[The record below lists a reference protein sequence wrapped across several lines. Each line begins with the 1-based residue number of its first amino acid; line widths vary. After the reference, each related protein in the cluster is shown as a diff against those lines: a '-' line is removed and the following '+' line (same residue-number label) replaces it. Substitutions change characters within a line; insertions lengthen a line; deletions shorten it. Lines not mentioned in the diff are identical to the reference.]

1 MGSQASEWATEPIAI
16 IGLSCRLA
24 GGASNPEKL
33 WEMLAEGRSA
43 WSEVPP
49 DRWIAKGAYH
59 PNPEKLA
66 TTFVKGAHFLKEDVS
81 LFDAAFFNYSA
92 ETAAALDP
100 QYRLQLETTYE
111 ALENAGLP
119 LSQVAGSNT
128 SVFTG
133 IFTHD
138 YHEGIIRDDAKLP
151 RFLPIGTFQAMS
163 ANRISHFFD
172 FRGASMT
179 LDTGCSAGLVA
190 LHQAVKSLRDG
201 EADMSVVSGCN
212 LMLNPDVFKS
222 FSSLGLLSPEGK
234 SYAFDSRA
242 NGYGRGE
249 GVTTLVIKRLKDALA
264 ARDPIRAV
272 IRETGLN
279 QDGKTETIT
288 SPSESA
294 QEELIRL
301 CYSRAGLDPS
311 GTQYFEAH
319 GTGTPAGDPI
329 EARSIAAVF
338 GGPQRKKP
346 LLVGSIKTNIGHTEA
361 VSGLASLAKVVL
373 SMEHGHIPPSINFDK
388 PNPKLK
394 LDEWRLEIARTLEP
408 WPAISSSNGQPRRA
422 SVNNFGYGGSNSHII
437 VEDAN
442 AWLLDVGNH
451 KEPPTDSDAGKVL
464 LLSARDEQACRRMAS
479 DLKEYLQKKAL
490 KNPSPSQVHQL
501 MQNLCY
507 TLGERRSLFPW
518 VAACPVSFQDGSL
531 QGVIDALDSAAFK
544 PTRSSPKI
552 PRVGMVFTG
561 QGAQWNAMGRELF
574 TSYPVFK
581 DSIDEA
587 EQQLK
592 SFGAQWSLIEE
603 LHRDAHTTKV
613 NTTAFSIPI
622 CVAVQ
627 IALVRLLKSW
637 GITPTAVTSHSS
649 GEIAAAYTVG
659 ALTMR
664 QAMAAAYFRAIYA
677 ANPELRVKGERG
689 GMVAV
694 GLGQEDAQEL
704 LDKLTAAGR
713 AVIACINSPASVT
726 VAGDVSAVE
735 EMEKVCTEQGIF
747 ARRLKV
753 ETGYH
758 CHHMDPIAAPYADA
772 LEKELATREADDDD
786 DEEEE
791 EEELSVAFSSPVT
804 GGRITS
810 AREIARPEH
819 WVGSLLQ
826 PVQFVE
832 AFTDM
837 VLGDGLDPSGSCVDV
852 ILEVGPHT
860 ALGGPIREILSLP
873 EFENLNIPYYG
884 CLVRKENAS
893 TTVRLAAINLL
904 REGLPINMSKIN
916 FPRGPNPNPPRVLSD
931 LPPYPWNH
939 TTRHWLEARMNR
951 TIRALE
957 DEPHD
962 LLGSL
967 VPGAMTTSEVSTWRN
982 VLRPSELPW
991 LRDHC
996 VQGSMV
1002 YPGAGYVVLA
1012 IEAVKRLTSSS
1023 DKPVA
1028 AYRLRDVDIMAA
1040 LVIPDGSDGIEVQT
1054 TLRDVSDRTMG
1065 VRGWKRFEVVSVT
1078 SDNRWTTHAQG
1089 LITPELT
1096 SSSASIGSGGRP
1108 TATMSLSGYT
1118 RHVDPQDLWANL
1130 RAQGIVHGP
1139 KFQNIP
1145 SIVQDGRSLRSL
1157 TRVVIPDVSVPKDLR
1172 RRHVIHPTTLD
1183 SIIVA
1188 AYATLPPASTY
1199 DDAAAKVPRSI
1210 QSLWVSSD
1218 MISAAGHQY
1227 TVDTTLAHVNS
1238 QTLEADSLC
1247 VVDESSNTTVFEM
1260 RGLVCQSLGAAGGG
1274 ADADKTERRNL
1285 EKDICSSVEWAADL
1299 SLGQP
1304 EAILQQLRQHVVPS
1318 DNDEQD
1324 LLELFANL
1332 KSAVLYF
1339 CQDALNALTPKDVD
1353 PKYTALYSWICELV
1367 AHSGLGSRDN
1377 PTPERRQRQINLA
1390 VDQSV
1395 DGELILLLGRN
1406 LIPILKGETDIN
1418 EFVSEEKADSL
1429 ARRYLSQSVH
1439 REPSFTQLGN
1449 LLRLLAHKNPQ
1460 GRVLEI
1466 NAASGGATRHILRR
1480 LSPAPG
1486 GGPPLVGSWHYTDVS
1501 SKSFEDAKDELA
1513 EWSDVLEFAKLD
1525 IDKDLTAQGF
1535 IPESYDVIVASSL
1548 LDSTRD
1554 AAGALSRI
1562 HSLLKPGG
1570 TLLLTDAIQDHPDV
1584 CFLSS
1589 LLPSLFSLK
1598 DQPPSPKQLPS
1609 LQALLQEAGFT
1620 GIDVSIPDSSN
1631 STLNSRI
1638 AILSTVR
1645 PTPKLLPSEAPVLL
1659 VMSNKCPPPPSSFLE
1674 SLRAQIK
1681 SPTQVVTLETAGPAA
1696 YANKISIFLGELSEP
1711 LLHALDQVRFAAI
1724 QQMAIKSKGLL
1735 WLTRGGAVDCEIPE
1749 QALAQGFLRA
1759 LRNEY
1764 VGRRYMLLDLDPHSA
1779 EPWSD
1784 KTASAISTI
1793 VEAGFGQSQDSS
1805 FGTAEA
1811 VPTDFE
1817 YAERGGV
1824 LLVPRLYKD
1833 VERNNTIGAPPAS
1846 NIDWQAPGNDLQ
1858 AQPLFQDGRP
1868 LRLKVGIPGL
1878 LDTIAFGDDE
1888 GEFFGPDFAADA
1900 VEISPRAYG
1909 VNFRDVMVAMGQLKE
1924 RVMGLE
1930 CAGVITR
1937 LGSEAQSR
1945 GDLRVGDRV
1954 MALLL
1959 GPFTSQARATWHTVS
1974 PIPHDMSFEDA
1985 ASLPVIFCTV
1995 YHGLVDVAR
2004 LQSGQSILIHAGAGG
2019 VGQAALMLA
2028 KHLGVTEVYVTV
2040 GSQEK
2045 RELIKQKY
2053 GVPGSHIFNSRD
2065 TSFGP
2070 AILKAT
2076 KGRGVDVVL
2085 NSLAGPLLQTSF
2097 DVLAP
2102 LGRFIEIGKR
2112 ELESNSLLEM
2122 APFSRATS
2130 YAALDLLTLI
2140 HHRRDDVHRILGE
2153 VSRLVQKQVVTPIH
2167 PVTAYPIQDAAK
2179 AFRLLQTGKH
2189 TGKVVLT
2196 ANPGDLIK
2204 VLARGAPKA
2213 QLRPDA
2219 SYILVGGVG
2228 GIGRSIA
2235 HWMVDHG
2242 ARNLIL
2248 LSRSA
2253 GDATKTGSFVEEL
2266 KQLGCRTLAVSCD
2279 VANAGDL
2286 AKALRRCEDE
2296 GLPPVRG
2303 VINGAMALHD
2313 AILEQM
2319 TFGDRNASIRPKVA
2333 ATWNLHTEFSEPES
2347 LDFFVMLSSLSGILG
2362 LASQSNYGAGGTY
2375 QDAVA
2380 HWRQA
2385 RGLPAVSLDLGA
2397 VKGVGYVAETSSVA
2411 NRMRKAGD
2419 LLLLAED
2426 VVLRAVESAVLHP
2439 LDGQPQVLI
2448 GLNAG
2453 PGAHWDVEG
2462 QSQLGRDARYLP
2474 LKHRKPRKDGS
2485 QGGSQGEGGQGL
2497 AAKLVEVTSHDEATR
2512 LVGKAI
2518 ADKLAD
2524 IFMIPAEEIDLG
2536 KPPAQYGVDSLVA
2549 VELRNMLALQA
2560 AAEVSIFSILQSA
2573 SLAALAGDVVA
2584 KSPHIQIEGT
2594 VSPMTSEG
2602 SLQQQDLA
2610 QTESLPWQ

>member
-1 MGSQASEWATEPIAI
+1 MYPSA
-16 IGLSCRLA
+16 A
-24 GGASNPEKL
+24 GTK
-33 WEMLAEGRSA
+33 
-43 WSEVPP
+43 
-49 DRWIAKGAYH
+49 
-59 PNPEKLA
+59 
-66 TTFVKGAHFLKEDVS
+66 
-81 LFDAAFFNYSA
+81 
-92 ETAAALDP
+92 
-100 QYRLQLETTYE
+100 QLTSKT
-111 ALENAGLP
+111 AGLP

-138 YHEGIIRDDAKLP
+138 YHEGVIRDDAKLP

-201 EADMSVVSGCN
+201 EADMSVVSACN

-222 FSSLGLLSPEGK
+222 FSSLGLLSPDGK

-249 GVTTLVIKRLKDALA
+249 GVTTLVIKRLTDALA
-264 ARDPIRAV
+264 AGDPIRAV

-294 QEELIRL
+294 QEELIRQ

-319 GTGTPAGDPI
+319 GTGTPTGDPI

-338 GGPQRKKP
+338 GGSQRKKA
-346 LLVGSIKTNIGHTEA
+346 LLIGSVKTNIGHTEA
-361 VSGLASLAKVVL
+361 VSGLASLVKVVL
-373 SMEHGHIPPSINFDK
+373 SMEHGQIPPSINFDK

-394 LDEWRLEIARTLEP
+394 LDEWRLEVARRLEP
-408 WPAISSSNGQPRRA
+408 WPASSSNGQPRRA

-442 AWLLDVGNH
+442 SWLLDVDREN
-451 KEPPTDSDAGKVL
+451 PTDTSKVL
-464 LLSARDEQACRRMAS
+464 ILSARDEQACQRVVS
-479 DLKEYLQKKAL
+479 DLKEYLQKQAL
-490 KNPSPSQVHQL
+490 QNPSPSQVNQL
-501 MQNLCY
+501 MQNLSY

-518 VAACPVSFQDGSL
+518 VAASPVSFEDGSL
-531 QGVIDALDSAAFK
+531 DGVINALESAAFK
-544 PTRSSPKI
+544 PSRSCSKI
-552 PRVGMVFTG
+552 PRIGMVFTG

-587 EQQLK
+587 EQHLK
-592 SFGAQWSLIEE
+592 SLGAQWSLTEE
-603 LHRDAHTTKV
+603 LHRDAQTTKV

-637 GITPTAVTSHSS
+637 GIAPTAVTSHSS

-677 ANPELRVKGERG
+677 ADPNLRAKGEKG

-694 GLGQEDAQEL
+694 GMGTEDAQEF
-704 LDKLTAAGR
+704 LDKLTATGK

-735 EMEKVCTEQGIF
+735 EMEKVCTEEGIF

-758 CHHMDPIAAPYADA
+758 CHHMDPIAPRYTEA
-772 LEKELATREADDDD
+772 LEKELPTCEQEDD

-791 EEELSVAFSSPVT
+791 ELPIAFSSPVT
-804 GGRITS
+804 GGRIAS

-832 AFTDM
+832 SFTDM

-873 EFENLNIPYYG
+873 EFENLKVPYYG

-893 TTVRLAAINLL
+893 TTMRLAAINLL
-904 REGLPINMSKIN
+904 REGLPINVSQIN
-916 FPRGPNPNPPRVLSD
+916 FPRGTNPNPPRVLSN

-939 TTRHWLEARMNR
+939 TMRHWVESRVNKA
-951 TIRALE
+951 IRALE

-967 VPGAMTTSEVSTWRN
+967 VPGAMATLEVSTWRN

-1023 DKPVA
+1023 DKPVTG
-1028 AYRLRDVDIMAA
+1028 YRLRDVDIMAA
-1040 LVIPDGSDGIEVQT
+1040 LVIPDDSDGIEVQT
-1054 TLRDVSDRTMG
+1054 TLRDVSDRTIG
-1065 VRGWKRFEVVSVT
+1065 ARGWKHFEILSVT
-1078 SDNRWTTHAQG
+1078 LDNRWTTHAQG
-1089 LITPELT
+1089 LITPEFT
-1096 SSSASIGSGGRP
+1096 SSATTASGPS
-1108 TATMSLSGYT
+1108 TASLSGYT
-1118 RHVDPQDLWANL
+1118 RHIDPQDLWANL

-1145 SIVQDGRSLRSL
+1145 SIIQDGRSLRSL
-1157 TRVVIPDVSVPKDLR
+1157 TRVVVPDVSVPKDLPR
-1172 RRHVIHPTTLD
+1172 QHVIHPTTLD
-1183 SIIVA
+1183 SIVVA

-1199 DDAAAKVPRSI
+1199 DDTAAKVPRSI
-1210 QSLWVSSD
+1210 QSLWVSSN

-1227 TVDTTLAHVNS
+1227 TVDTTLAHVDS
-1238 QTLEADSLC
+1238 QALKADSLC
-1247 VVDESSNTTVFEM
+1247 ILDESSNTPVFEM
-1260 RGLVCQSLGAAGGG
+1260 RGLVCQSLGAGGG
-1274 ADADKTERRNL
+1274 SADADKTEKRSL
-1285 EKDICSSVEWAADL
+1285 EKDICSTIEWAADL
-1299 SLGQP
+1299 SLRQP
-1304 EAILQQLRQHVVPS
+1304 EAIEQLKQHLAPS
-1318 DNDEQD
+1318 EDDEHDQ
-1324 LLELFANL
+1324 LELFANL
-1332 KSAVLYF
+1332 KRVVLYF
-1339 CQDALNALTPKDVD
+1339 CQEALNALTPNDVD
-1353 PKYTALYSWICELV
+1353 PKYTAFYNWIWELV
-1367 AHSGLGSRDN
+1367 AHSRPGTLDN
-1377 PTPERRQRQINLA
+1377 VAPERRQRQINLA
-1390 VDQSV
+1390 ADQSV
-1395 DGELILLLGRN
+1395 DGDLISLLGKN
-1406 LIPILKGETDIN
+1406 LVSILNGETDIN
-1418 EFVSEEKADSL
+1418 DLLSKEDSL
-1429 ARRYLSQSVH
+1429 LGRYISQSVR
-1439 REPSFTQLGN
+1439 REPSFTQLGD

-1460 GRVLEI
+1460 GRVLEV
-1466 NAASGGATRHILRR
+1466 NAGSSGATRHILQK
-1480 LSPAPG
+1480 LSSSPE
-1486 GGPPLVGSWHYTDVS
+1486 GGPTLVGSWHYTDVS
-1501 SKSFEDAKDELA
+1501 SRSFEDAKDDLA
-1513 EWSDVLEFAKLD
+1513 EWSDVLEFDKLD
-1525 IDKDLTAQGF
+1525 IDKDPTMQGF
-1535 IPESYDVIVASSL
+1535 VPGSYDVVVASSL
-1548 LDSTRD
+1548 LDNAKN
-1554 AAGALSRI
+1554 AAGALTSIR
-1562 HSLLKPGG
+1562 SLLKPGG

-1584 CFLSS
+1584 RFLSS
-1589 LLPSLFSLK
+1589 LLPSLSLK
-1598 DQPPSPKQLPS
+1598 DQSPTKPPS
-1609 LQALLQEAGFT
+1609 LQTLLQEAGFT
-1620 GIDVSIPDSSN
+1620 GIDVSIPDSS
-1631 STLNSRI
+1631 STTLHSRTT
-1638 AILSTVR
+1638 ILSTVP
-1645 PTPKLLPSEAPVLL
+1645 PTPKALPSETPVLL
-1659 VMSNKCPPPPSSFLE
+1659 VVSNKCPPPPSSFLD
-1674 SLRAQIK
+1674 SLRAQIR
-1681 SPTQVVTLETAGPAA
+1681 SPTEVIALETALPAA
-1696 YANKISIFLGELSEP
+1696 YTNKISIFLGELSEP
-1711 LLHALDQVRFAAI
+1711 ILHALDQARFTAI
-1724 QQMAIKSKGLL
+1724 QQMTIKSKGLL
-1735 WLTRGGAVDCEIPE
+1735 WLTRGGAVDCEVPE

-1784 KTASAISTI
+1784 KTASAISAL
-1793 VEAGFGQSQDSS
+1793 VEAGFGQGQDSCCS
-1805 FGTAEA
+1805 GTAEA
-1811 VPTDFE
+1811 APTDFE

-1824 LLVPRLYKD
+1824 LLIPRLHKD

-1846 NIDWQAPGNDLQ
+1846 IDWQSPDNDIETE
-1858 AQPLFQDGRP
+1858 PLFQDGRP
-1868 LRLKVGIPGL
+1868 LRLKVELPGL

-1888 GEFFGPDFAADA
+1888 GEFFGPDFSPDM
-1900 VEISPRAYG
+1900 VDISPRAYG

-1930 CAGVITR
+1930 CAGIITR
-1937 LGSEAQSR
+1937 LGSEAQAK
-1945 GDLRVGDRV
+1945 GLRVGDRV

-1959 GPFTSQARATWHTVS
+1959 GPFASQARTTWHTVA
-1974 PIPHDMSFEDA
+1974 PIPQDMSFEDA

-2004 LQSGQSILIHAGAGG
+2004 LQPGQSILIHAGAGG

-2028 KHLGVTEVYVTV
+2028 KHLGVIEIYVTV

-2045 RELIKQKY
+2045 RDLVKQKY
-2053 GVPGSHIFNSRD
+2053 GIPDSHIFNSRD
-2065 TSFGP
+2065 ASFGS
-2070 AILKAT
+2070 AVLKAT

-2102 LGRFIEIGKR
+2102 LGHFIEIGKR
-2112 ELESNSLLEM
+2112 DLESNSLLEM

-2140 HHRRDDVHRILGE
+2140 HHRANDVYRILGE
-2153 VSRLVQKQVVTPIH
+2153 VSRLVQEQVVKPVH

-2179 AFRLLQTGKH
+2179 TFRLLQTGKH

-2196 ANPGDLIK
+2196 VSPSDRVK
-2204 VLARGAPKA
+2204 VLPRGAPKA
-2213 QLRPDA
+2213 QLKPDA

-2253 GDATKTGSFVEEL
+2253 GDVTKTGSFVAEL
-2266 KQLGCRTLAVSCD
+2266 KELGCRTLAVSCD

-2296 GLPPVRG
+2296 GLPPVKG

-2319 TFGDRNASIRPKVA
+2319 TLDDWNASIRPKVA
-2333 ATWNLHTEFSEPES
+2333 ATWNLHAEFSDPDS

-2375 QDAVA
+2375 QDAMA

-2439 LDGQPQVLI
+2439 LDGQPQVLV

-2474 LKHRKPRKDGS
+2474 LKYRKQRKDGG
-2485 QGGSQGEGGQGL
+2485 QGAGGAGEGRQGL
-2497 AAKLVEVTSHDEATR
+2497 AARLVEVTSRDDATR
-2512 LVGKAI
+2512 LVGEAI

-2524 IFMIPAEEIDLG
+2524 IFMIPSEEIDLG

-2584 KSPHIQIEGT
+2584 KSPHIQIEG
-2594 VSPMTSEG
+2594 V
-2602 SLQQQDLA
+2602 A
-2610 QTESLPWQ
+2610 